1 MGLWGNVLGGLAGAF
16 GGVAGVGLPQM
27 AAAAFGGGLDFL
39 GAESDRRSIDES
51 NRLNRLSTEQGNAQ
65 SMALARENME
75 MQREFAKFGI
85 RWRAEDAAAAGLHPM
100 AALGASGAQASPAYA
115 TFNAPSYQPSSKGD
129 SWRSLSN
136 MGQNIGRAVMAT
148 QTAQER
154 AYEALRLVNMQK
166 QNDLIDAQASL
177 ARAEALQL
185 GKGPAMPATGQWM
198 VNRDGSKSWV
208 PSNEYAVA
216 ANALPFAGLS
226 WFMRNKLMPNISSRT
241 PKDWRQYQQDH
252 WKD

>member
-1 MGLWGNVLGGLAGAF
+1 MGFFSNPLSW
-16 GGVAGVGLPQM
+16 
-27 AAAAFGGGLDFL
+27 AAAANPVML
-39 GAESDRRSIDES
+39 GANLLAGGMDWIAADKDRRSQEGINSQNVEAQ
-51 NRLNRLSTEQGNAQ
+51 NAANAQ
-65 SMALARENME
+65 SMALARENMD

-85 RWRAEDAAAAGLHPM
+85 RWRVEDAAAAGLHPM
-100 AALGASGAQASPAYA
+100 AALGASGAQASPVHAA
-115 TFNAPSYQPSSKGD
+115 FNAPMRSPVSKGD
-129 SWRSLSN
+129 SWRALSN
-136 MGQNIGRAVMAT
+136 MGQNIGRAVVAT

-226 WFMRNKLMPNISSRT
+226 WFMRNKLMPNIPSRT